1 MDKPKNPKL
10 SPGPKL
16 DNAPNE
22 IKPIASKAGV
32 LGTPKPMNDN
42 VLQDD
47 KVSVI
52 PGQTQTDGKTGVVDV
67 QDKKLGAHAL
77 QTPGKDTTIADVQ
90 LGDGK
95 PKDKVDCKLQIPSGT
110 PVLRQQGGSG
120 NTPVLGSQNGNVG
133 PSDQHGNIVGE
144 LLEKPYQGGK
154 GSVLNPQPIVKVR
167 RLHMNQDQH

>member
-67 QDKKLGAHAL
+67 QDKKLARR
-77 QTPGKDTTIADVQ
+77 P
-90 LGDGK
+90 
-95 PKDKVDCKLQIPSGT
+95 C
-110 PVLRQQGGSG
+110 
-120 NTPVLGSQNGNVG
+120 
-133 PSDQHGNIVGE
+133 PSDAWKGHDDRGRSAWGWQA
-144 LLEKPYQGGK
+144 QGQGRLQASNTQRDA
-154 GSVLNPQPIVKVR
+154 GPETTR
-167 RLHMNQDQH
+167 RKREHSGAWITEW

>member
-90 LGDGK
+90 LGDG
-95 PKDKVDCKLQIPSGT
+95 
-110 PVLRQQGGSG
+110 
-120 NTPVLGSQNGNVG
+120 
-133 PSDQHGNIVGE
+133 
-144 LLEKPYQGGK
+144 
-154 GSVLNPQPIVKVR
+154 NPRTRSIASFKYPAGR
-167 RLHMNQDQH
+167 RS